1 MDPSD
6 TGVAIPSRC
15 QQCDRPLKSLV
26 VCGEC
31 HTVNPAAQEL
41 DHFTFFGLS
50 RRFDI
55 DEEAL
60 QKRFIAIIRDIHPDF
75 HGHSSPE
82 FQALAVRLSAQ
93 ANEAYKVLMDPLLR
107 AEYLLQQAGG
117 PDSTENKGVPDGFLP
132 QIMMLREEIEEA
144 KVNDDKEELQALAGQ
159 IGQRYESLA
168 ARIAEL
174 AMLVAESPDA
184 QTRERLRVNLNAM
197 TYIRNLRE
205 QVAS

>member
-6 TGVAIPSRC
+6 SGVAIPSRC
-15 QQCDRPLKSLV
+15 QQCDRPLKTLV

-31 HTVNPAAQEL
+31 HTINASAQEL

-55 DEEAL
+55 DEQAL
-60 QKRFIAIIRDIHPDF
+60 QKRFMAIIRDIHPDF
-75 HGHSSPE
+75 HSHSSPE

-93 ANEAYKVLMDPLLR
+93 ANEAYEVLKDPLLR
-107 AEYLLQQAGG
+107 AEYVLQQAGG
-117 PDSTENKGVPDGFLP
+117 PGSAENKNVPDGFLP

-144 KVNDDKEELQALAGQ
+144 KANNDKEELQALAGQ
-159 IGQRYESLA
+159 VGERFEGLA

-174 AMLVAESPDA
+174 AALVVESSDA

-197 TYIRNLRE
+197 MYVRNLRE
-205 QVAS
+205 QIAS